1 VQEVIRDLKSGAEA
15 KSVDTTPTIEFDFK
29 AKFAETKAA
38 AKVFCVLTGTFSV
51 VAQIRLISRMPC
63 LSPRQQC

>member
-1 VQEVIRDLKSGAEA
+1 MNMQEVIRELKSGSEA

-38 AKVFCVLTGTFSV
+38 AKVCDALPAFL
-51 VAQIRLISRMPC
+51 
-63 LSPRQQC
+63 LSMFPGVSSDSL

>member
-1 VQEVIRDLKSGAEA
+1 VNLIVQEVIHELKLGSEA

-38 AKVFCVLTGTFSV
+38 AKVCDVSTVFLHIQRV
-51 VAQIRLISRMPC
+51 VHAYRR
-63 LSPRQQC
+63 

>member
-1 VQEVIRDLKSGAEA
+1 VQEVIRELKSGSES

-38 AKVFCVLTGTFSV
+38 AKVMLSVDLRWIKVSLYDCMYNFFCYLYFFV
-51 VAQIRLISRMPC
+51 
-63 LSPRQQC
+63 

>member
-1 VQEVIRDLKSGAEA
+1 VQDVIRELKSGSEA

-38 AKVFCVLTGTFSV
+38 AKVTHC
-51 VAQIRLISRMPC
+51 R
-63 LSPRQQC
+63 